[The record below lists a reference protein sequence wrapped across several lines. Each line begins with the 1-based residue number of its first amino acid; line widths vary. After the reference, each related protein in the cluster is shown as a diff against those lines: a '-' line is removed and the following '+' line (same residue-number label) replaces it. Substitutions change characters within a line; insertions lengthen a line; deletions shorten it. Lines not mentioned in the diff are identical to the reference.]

1 MKVSVTEQQESCT
14 LDALRDKRNAAQA
27 ELERYLLE
35 QFPIDTDQK
44 NLGVAMRAH
53 AVVEIEEE
61 MRHEVLRA
69 QAHG

>member
-1 MKVSVTEQQESCT
+1 MNASDTEQQASCT

-35 QFPIDTDQK
+35 QFPIDTEQK
-44 NLGVAMRAH
+44 NLGVTMRTH
-53 AVVEIEEE
+53 AVTEIEEE
-61 MRHEVLRA
+61 MRHEMLRA